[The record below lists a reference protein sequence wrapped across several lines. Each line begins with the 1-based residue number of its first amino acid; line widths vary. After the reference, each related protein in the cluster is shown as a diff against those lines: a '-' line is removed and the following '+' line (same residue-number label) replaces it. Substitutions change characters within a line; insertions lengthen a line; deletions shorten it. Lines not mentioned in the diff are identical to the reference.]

1 MTYCHAYTI
10 LDTVTKDQVDT
21 KLEEIKS
28 QHKTPE
34 AVRREYYRWRATH
47 DLFWFGND
55 FLGLGKNIDPLNG
68 RPFVDPT
75 LHGDLC
81 DLLERDQN
89 MLILLPRNH
98 CKSTWTAVKAAQEL
112 LADPIGCRTLLI
124 SVSDD
129 IAKARLRY
137 IISLLCHKNV
147 LTYFDDIIPEPG
159 KGLTNWNTHNVY
171 QLTVVKHPDR
181 NLPEHQI
188 TAYGFN
194 SLITGSHFTHIIAD
208 DLINEAH
215 VTTPEKRA
223 KAAGRITQLDSIRT
237 PTGRFTF
244 IGTRYHDDDV
254 YARIMQ
260 AAICPVKVERQATE
274 RPEDKLS
281 LPVPKD
287 VAVGSLDD
295 PHSECIYSYFDK
307 NMLFAKRKRDF
318 ITTGSDHDFYLQYYN
333 DPTPLSEA
341 IFPLPIRRYQTL
353 PEEYAYKRYIGVD
366 TTNTDG
372 PVSDLSAIVVGYT
385 DGKHVWIEDAWNK
398 KATWEEIAEALLDMA
413 IKHRPEAVAVETT
426 FESNF
431 RIVYDFVLRRKVQF
445 WRTTDKQRK
454 FPTLPNPRVIKPQRY
469 SARKEQRVNS
479 SFGARYRMQLCTP
492 NGRLTQLLHE
502 MERFPAGKHDDLVD
516 AVAIMLEYAIP
527 KHFQVATPEQEERAL
542 RMPGLRELLGL
553 ADPLAPPAYSYG
565 ENFRKPA

>member
-1 MTYCHAYTI
+1 MTE
-10 LDTVTKDQVDT
+10 DQVKT
-21 KLEEIKS
+21 KLEEIKAAND
-28 QHKTPE
+28 KPE
-34 AVRREYYRWRATH
+34 DVKRAYYRWRATN
-47 DLFWFGND
+47 DLFWFGNT
-55 FLGLGKNIDPLNG
+55 FLRLGQNIDPLNG
-68 RPFVDPT
+68 RPYVDPM

-81 DLLERDQN
+81 DHLSLNQN

-137 IISLLCHKNV
+137 IISLLCSPNV

-159 KGLTNWNTHNVY
+159 KNLANWHTHNVY
-171 QLTVVKHPDR
+171 QLTVVKSPQR
-181 NLPEHQI
+181 TVPEHQI

-223 KAAGRITQLDSIRT
+223 KAAARITQLDSIRT

-260 AAICPVKVERQATE
+260 AGICPVKIERQATE
-274 RPEDKLS
+274 RPPEKMKLEA
-281 LPVPKD
+281 PPEIPI
-287 VAVGSLDD
+287 GSLDD

-307 NMLFAKRKRDF
+307 QMLIEKRKRDF
-318 ITTGSDHDFYLQYYN
+318 ITTGSDHDFYTQYYN
-333 DPTPLSEA
+333 DCRPLSEA
-341 IFPLPIRRYQTL
+341 IFPLPIKRYHER
-353 PEEYAYKRYIGVD
+353 PDEIVCKRYIGVD

-385 DGKHVWIEDAWNK
+385 DGKHIWIEDTWTRKALWEDTINVIIDMIFKHKPDRIAIEHSFAGNFKNTYNAILRHRIQEWRKKNPNK
-398 KATWEEIAEALLDMA
+398 QVP
-413 IKHRPEAVAVETT
+413 R
-426 FESNF
+426 
-431 RIVYDFVLRRKVQF
+431 
-445 WRTTDKQRK
+445 
-454 FPTLPNPRVIKPQRY
+454 LPAPKIIKPQRY
-469 SARKEQRVNS
+469 GQRKEQRVNTA
-479 SFGARYRMQLCTP
+479 FGAKYRMGLIIPRANQTELIA
-492 NGRLTQLLHE
+492 Q
-502 MERFPAGKHDDLVD
+502 MERFPSGKHDDLVD
-516 AVAIMLEYAIP
+516 AVAIMCEFAIP
-527 KHFQVATPEQEERAL
+527 KIHQVMTPHDQERDIGMPNMRA
-542 RMPGLRELLGL
+542 MLGL
-553 ADPLAPPAYSYG
+553 LNPPNDGGYEYG
-565 ENFRKPA
+565 EDFRKTG